1 MKEIKG
7 QQLSGERSLFM
18 SRGLHIEDTVFIDG
32 ESPLKESRDIE
43 LFKSTFNWKYPL
55 WYCENIKVESCRLT
69 ETARAGIWYTHN
81 IEMHD
86 CNIEAPKTFR
96 RSSGIVLEN
105 ITMPNASE
113 TLWSCKNITIK
124 NLTAKGDYLAMNCE
138 NMQIDSLD
146 LLGNYAFD
154 GAKNITIRNSKL
166 LTKDAFWNAENIT
179 VYNSYIS
186 GEYLGWNS
194 KNLTF
199 INCTLESLQGLCYIE
214 NLVLKNCKLIN
225 TTLAFEYSTVEA
237 EIDGGVDSVLNPSGG
252 SITAGYIGELI
263 IEKDKVDPQKTRI
276 VCTNGDKKS
285 YA

>member
-7 QQLSGERSLFM
+7 QTLSGERSLFM
-18 SRGLHIEDTVFIDG
+18 SDGLYVENCLFIDG
-32 ESPLKESRDIE
+32 ESPLKESRNIE

-55 WYCENIKVESCRLT
+55 WYCNNIKVDNCKLT
-69 ETARAGIWYTHN
+69 ETARAGIWYTRN
-81 IEMHD
+81 ITMKN

-96 RSSGIVLEN
+96 RATDINLEN
-105 ITMPNASE
+105 ITIPNASE
-113 TLWSCKNITIK
+113 TLWSCRDVKIK
-124 NLTAKGDYLAMNCE
+124 NMTAKGDYLAMNCE
-138 NMQIDSLD
+138 NMQIENLD

-154 GAKNITIRNSKL
+154 GAKNIEIRNSKL
-166 LTKDAFWNAENIT
+166 MTKDAFWNAENIT
-179 VYNSYIS
+179 VYNSHIS

-237 EIDGGVDSVLNPSGG
+237 EILGGVDSVLNPSGG
-252 SITAGYIGELI
+252 SITADYIGELI
-263 IEKDKVDPQKTRI
+263 IEKDKVNPEKTCIICRK
-276 VCTNGDKKS
+276 G
-285 YA
+285 